1 MAKSKGLS
9 EPELLQ
15 IAEDIYKGQIFT
27 DRHLRD
33 KSMLQSVFMV
43 LALADQKMI
52 DSIKASKPGMFYEY
66 LSKASPTAINGMP
79 IFFSM
84 QMANE
89 DDTEKIFALVRKME
103 EAMKIV
109 KECVDLP
116 KGKK

>member
-1 MAKSKGLS
+1 MAKNTNLT
-9 EPELLQ
+9 ELEILQ

-43 LALADQKMI
+43 LALADQKTI

-66 LSKASPTAINGMP
+66 LNKASPTAINGMP
-79 IFFSM
+79 IFYSM
-84 QMANE
+84 RMANE
-89 DDTEKIFALVRKME
+89 DDTKKIFELVQKME

-109 KECVDLP
+109 KECAGP
-116 KGKK
+116 SKEKK